1 MSRYLRFEI
10 AQARPPQPFV
20 QIDFGHN
27 HGPPLFGVNE
37 LIARVI
43 INGGEHP
50 LARDVLVSA
59 ADEVYV
65 IFAGARRGQQ
75 LVATPHRPRD
85 HFGAVV
91 AQSPRYFRKEAVI
104 TDHHTYPAESRVE
117 DGILGARRETGFNF
131 ASRQCDLAVFAYNL
145 SVRPQHDRD
154 VVDQMLVAFD
164 QPRDDV

>member
-1 MSRYLRFEI
+1 MPRYLRFEI
-10 AQARPPQPFV
+10 AQARPPQSFV

-59 ADEVYV
+59 ADEVDV

-75 LVATPHRPRD
+75 RVATPHRPLLLLAHPTVEIFAHELIVVQMRVA
-85 HFGAVV
+85 GAD
-91 AQSPRYFRKEAVI
+91 AI
-104 TDHHTYPAESRVE
+104 
-117 DGILGARRETGFNF
+117 
-131 ASRQCDLAVFAYNL
+131 NL
-145 SVRPQHDRD
+145 FHLPG
-154 VVDQMLVAFD
+154 
-164 QPRDDV
+164 